1 MSWINSLSQVEYI
14 FIGVFL
20 LLYLIYAIRVWLIVR
35 RFGSSFRS
43 ILIKFL
49 VRTSYIGLLI
59 GAILGPSVGSENRSG
74 QALGKD
80 IFIAVDLSN
89 SMNANDVQPSR
100 LERGKLELLKVI
112 DQVNDSR
119 IGLLVFTSEAFLLTP
134 LTYDKST
141 LRLFIQQLN
150 TTLIT
155 NNGTSLNSVLDA
167 AAFKFSQAMYG
178 DRFVR
183 SILILTDGE
192 DFTPLA
198 DSTVRAINSQHINVF
213 FWGVGT
219 LAGSRI
225 PMTAGGF
232 LQDEQGQEVIT
243 KLNTVG
249 MQSII
254 RQTSGKFFALNQSE
268 NDINAILETL
278 ANLKNTQLDE
288 RKFRTE
294 NNRYAYLL
302 WVALLLIAVDIMLTV
317 QVVKL

>member
-1 MSWINSLSQVEYI
+1 MNWINNLSQIEYI

-49 VRTSYIGLLI
+49 VRTAYIGLLI
-59 GAILGPSVGSENRSG
+59 GAILGPSVGSENSSG

-80 IFIAVDLSN
+80 LFIAVDLSN

-119 IGLLVFTSEAFLLTP
+119 IGLLVFTSEAFLLIP

-150 TTLIT
+150 TSLIT
-155 NNGTSLNSVLDA
+155 SNGTSLNSVLDA
-167 AAFKFSQAMYG
+167 AALKFSQAMYG
-178 DRFVR
+178 NRFVQ

-192 DFTPLA
+192 DFTPLP
-198 DSTVRAINSQHINVF
+198 DSTVRAITKQHINVF

-219 LAGSRI
+219 LTGSRI
-225 PMTAGGF
+225 PIEMGDF
-232 LQDEQGQEVIT
+232 LRDEQGQEVIT

-254 RQTSGKFFALNQSE
+254 RQTSGRYFKLNQSQ
-268 NDINAILETL
+268 NDINAIIDTL

-288 RKFRTE
+288 RKFMVE
-294 NNRYAYLL
+294 NNRYAYFL
-302 WVALLLIAVDIMLTV
+302 WVALLLIALDVMLTV
-317 QVVKL
+317 QIVKL